1 MAHQLT
7 DKLSI
12 IYSSSLLRRIWHDPE
27 YQAVGIDFWA
37 GHVFAEGNQ
46 FYTYRERLQLVPG
59 EQSYQGSQPRLVK
72 SKGNQQPD
80 SEKLRQLAIR
90 KINWAAQRKHS
101 KGYMTILELN
111 QCLLSE
117 LDRKVFA
124 TLLEETKEAAM
135 MLEDKKTII
144 LSFPALQPQH
154 DLGKI
159 FIGHSPTE
167 GKLRQFNL

>member
-1 MAHQLT
+1 MSKRLNSLLEKPRVMAHQLT
-7 DKLSI
+7 DKINI

-37 GHVFAEGNQ
+37 GHVLTEGKQ
-46 FYTYRERLQLVPG
+46 FYTYRERLQLMPG

-90 KINWAAQRKHS
+90 KINWAAQRKHG

-117 LDRKVFA
+117 LDRKVFDA
-124 TLLEETKEAAM
+124 LLEETKEAAIL
-135 MLEDKKTII
+135 LEDEY
-144 LSFPALQPQH
+144 
-154 DLGKI
+154 
-159 FIGHSPTE
+159 PTDC
-167 GKLRQFNL
+167 